1 MFSDLTYSGW
11 ASEIQHHQPDGWN
24 PNKKMGCLPPLK
36 QLVQDFSTTHR
47 IICLFKEDAWIPI
60 GGPWPEVHDDV
71 YFVRVC
77 VVLMH
82 TI

>member
-1 MFSDLTYSGW
+1 
-11 ASEIQHHQPDGWN
+11 
-24 PNKKMGCLPPLK
+24 MGCLPPLK
-36 QLVQDFSTTHR
+36 QLVQDFSTIHR